1 MSSSRPALR
10 AADPGNPATPARPNV
25 LFIMADDH
33 AANAIS
39 AYGSRLASVFRTP
52 HIDRLAHEGMLLENC
67 HCTNAI
73 CTPSRATILTGRH
86 SHVNGVRTLY
96 DPLPADAHTFVED
109 FQAAGYATAI
119 FGKWHLHA
127 RPRGFDTFSILP
139 GQGIYHDPYFVDPH
153 DEWPSPD
160 GAGGAGEG
168 RFYPEG
174 TRHTGYVTDLV
185 TDKTLDWLAHRDRDK
200 PFLLFCQHKAPH
212 DEFEY
217 AERYEHELD
226 GIEIPEP
233 DSLFEDKSHRSD
245 GSRDYGTTVS
255 DRNVRR
261 NAVRTMSREDYPTG
275 SLDIRGLGSR
285 DRTKAAYQK
294 YLKDYLRCVRGIDDG
309 VGRILELLDRD
320 GLRDNTI
327 VIYTSD
333 QGMFLGEH
341 DYIDKRWIY
350 EEALQMPFL
359 VRYPPEI
366 RPGSRS
372 DAVVSNLDFAQTLL
386 DYAGIAA
393 PGANSAASAASG
405 MQGRSFRPILAGDEP
420 ADWRHIVYNRYW
432 MHMEHHDNPAHYG
445 IRTQEHKLIF
455 FYGLPLDANGAQ
467 PYVTPP
473 GWELYDLV
481 RDPHELN
488 NVYNDPEYAEVAARL
503 KSELF
508 ALKRETGDTDE
519 QYPELQELVA
529 RMM

>member
-1 MSSSRPALR
+1 MSSSE
-10 AADPGNPATPARPNV
+10 RPNV

-52 HIDRLAHEGMLLENC
+52 QIDRLASEGMVLENC

-139 GQGIYHDPYFVDPH
+139 GQGFYHDPYFVDP
-153 DEWPSPD
+153 DDKWPSPESD
-160 GAGGAGEG
+160 RSTGVGGARGGGAGEG
-168 RFYPEG
+168 RFYPQGE
-174 TRHTGYVTDLV
+174 RHTGHVTDIV

-445 IRTQEHKLIF
+445 IRTREHKLIF